1 MPYSTHKNGF
11 QHNPKLGT
19 GKCSCGQTFKY
30 VSTRDL
36 NMKLR
41 MHHKFCS
48 NPPKSFKTDCLRKLG
63 HWENYIAM
71 MLKGS
76 KESISNIYP
85 TWINITNSEHN
96 QEAALYPQ
104 VSTSALLIQ

>member
-1 MPYSTHKNGF
+1 MSYSTHKNGF

-30 VSTRDL
+30 VSMRDL

-48 NPPKSFKTDCLRKLG
+48 NPKKKFQDRLPKKARTLG
-63 HWENYIAM
+63 ELHHYDAERI
-71 MLKGS
+71 KRVH
-76 KESISNIYP
+76 K
-85 TWINITNSEHN
+85 
-96 QEAALYPQ
+96 
-104 VSTSALLIQ
+104 